1 MNFVNHGGVE
11 IGKCIKVL
19 QHLRSPNNSNAF
31 TSINFLLNSLAKH
44 YRDKALERYQSL
56 TKQEKE

>member
-1 MNFVNHGGVE
+1 M
-11 IGKCIKVL
+11 KVL
-19 QHLRSPNNSNAF
+19 QHFRSPNNSNAF